1 MSSENHIPDDDLV
14 LFALQFL
21 PEERMQ
27 EVREH
32 SKNCAVCRT
41 ELARLQ
47 GDLVAYAV
55 TSEVTAP
62 PAEARER
69 LLKQIA
75 KEPKMAPVLETR
87 AETRAETKPETRAE
101 TKPEAKSETRAEAR
115 AVDAP
120 ARSGEPIFP
129 TRKNRTLPVEIPEE
143 EEETRKRPSRAPWV
157 LAWTGWAV
165 AAGCSFL
172 AGLQLHQR
180 QQVQSSM
187 AAQQARLEQSMK
199 SAAHA
204 QDALATLTA
213 ANARQITLHLEP
225 ATLTKKPGSPAVA
238 APATP
243 EALAAYIADKGALV
257 FVATHLLPIAGDKT
271 YELWLLPASGAT
283 PIPAGTFKPD
293 AQGSASLVMPHL
305 PRGMAAK
312 GFGVTVENA
321 GGSSTPTLPI
331 MMSGS

>member
-1 MSSENHIPDDDLV
+1 MNNENHIPDDDLV

-32 SKNCAVCRT
+32 FKTCVTCRT

-55 TSEVTAP
+55 TAEVTAP

-69 LLKQIA
+69 LLRQIA

-87 AETRAETKPETRAE
+87 AETRAETKAETKPETRAE
-101 TKPEAKSETRAEAR
+101 AKRETRAVEAQ
-115 AVDAP
+115 AG
-120 ARSGEPIFP
+120 SGEPIFP
-129 TRKNRTLPVEIPEE
+129 TRKNRTLPVETHEE
-143 EEETRKRPSRAPWV
+143 EEETPKRPSRAPWV

-165 AAGCSFL
+165 AAGCSFM

-187 AAQQARLEQSMK
+187 AAQEVRLEQSTK

-213 ANARQITLHLEP
+213 ANARQVTLHLEP
-225 ATLTKKPGSPAVA
+225 ATLTKKPGSAAVV
-238 APATP
+238 APVTP

-271 YELWLLPASGAT
+271 YELWLLPVNGMA
-283 PIPAGTFKPD
+283 PIPAGTFRPD

-305 PRGMAAK
+305 PKGVAAK
-312 GFGVTVENA
+312 GFGVTIENA